1 MLNDLDLPD
10 GMRKSLQTLYEKTKA
25 HDPQIT
31 ESRFL
36 QVIIAQWLEM
46 YATTKQEPLH
56 KNNVVLRNDLKM
68 AIRISGKTQRQISQE
83 TGINY
88 VYLSDVLRGKYEPG
102 ITFVLL
108 LMRSLNCPPAR
119 LHDLFF
125 LEPVP

>member
-1 MLNDLDLPD
+1 MLNYLDLPD
-10 GMRKSLQTLYEKTKA
+10 DMRKSLQNLYEKTKV

-46 YATTKQEPLH
+46 YVVAKQEPLH
-56 KNNVVLRNDLKM
+56 KNKAVLHNDLKM

-88 VYLSDVLRGKYEPG
+88 VYLSDVIRGKYEPG
-102 ITFVLL
+102 IAFVLL
-108 LMRSLNCPPAR
+108 LMRALNCPPAR